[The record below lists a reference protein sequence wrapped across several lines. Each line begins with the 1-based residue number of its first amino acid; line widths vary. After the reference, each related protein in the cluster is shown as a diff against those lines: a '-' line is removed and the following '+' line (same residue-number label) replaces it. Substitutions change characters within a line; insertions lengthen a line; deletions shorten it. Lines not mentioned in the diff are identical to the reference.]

1 MSSTSA
7 DLAGRKGP
15 VKFALYVHLPFCRR
29 RCAYCD
35 FVSFAGKEEAI
46 SPYIE
51 WVLGEWQAVRD
62 SLIFPATPEVTSCY
76 LGGGTPSL
84 LSEAQVED
92 LVEGL
97 FSGGVAGPLEF
108 TVEANP
114 ESLTPSKLR
123 CYKTLGINRISLGVQ
138 SFSDGFLRKLGRIH
152 TSSQAEAAIRMIHDE
167 GWENWNID
175 LMYGLPGQTP
185 TAFERDLD
193 RALAFEPPHLS
204 AYCLTLA
211 PETSFGRLAE
221 EGRLQLPEERDI
233 LEMMD
238 ILEEKS
244 ARAGLFQYE
253 TSNFAREGFACAHN
267 LTYWHLEPYVGIG
280 VGAVSYFR
288 MPDEIWGGHWENP
301 SGFPEYIKMV
311 KEKEWQ
317 FKKRRILTKAQAF
330 AETLLVGLRLTQG
343 ISMKGLQEAFG
354 GEWMRQVLGKI
365 SFLMDEG
372 WLETKD
378 GVLRLS
384 PYGSRLLDTLLVEI
398 ISSVN

>member
-1 MSSTSA
+1 VSSISA

-15 VKFALYVHLPFCRR
+15 EKFALYVHLPFCKR

-97 FSGGVAGPLEF
+97 FPGGVAGPLEF

-185 TAFERDLD
+185 VAFERDLD

-211 PETSFGRLAE
+211 PETPFGRLAE

-280 VGAVSYFR
+280 VGAVSYFVR
-288 MPDEIWGGHWENP
+288 DSGPWGAHWENP
-301 SGFPEYIKMV
+301 ADLQAYGEMARDGR
-311 KEKEWQ
+311 W
-317 FKKRRILTKAQAF
+317 AF
-330 AETLLVGLRLTQG
+330 ADRKGLSRKEAFMETFLTGLRLTRG
-343 ISMKGLQEAFG
+343 IELSRLKARFG
-354 GEWMRQVLGKI
+354 EEVVAGMIRKI
-365 SFLMDEG
+365 GPLVEDG
-372 WLETKD
+372 WLEI
-378 GVLRLS
+378 GE
-384 PYGSRLLDTLLVEI
+384 DTLRATRRGGRVLDALLLEI
-398 ISSVN
+398 VFDLD